1 MKKNIVLFC
10 SIIMIMTLLCSCANE
25 EDKAYKAIKDDFEQN
40 NMESVLEKAK
50 SFIEGYSDSKYTEDV
65 NELVASAEKYI
76 ADNFEP
82 IEIKY
87 YDGYMGVLDFGA
99 YTGLPLNT
107 SSSTESMFFY
117 TEVKDY
123 MVVNYVRD
131 LKDQGFEED
140 KDRNLLLSEFGVST
154 GDTMYLKNSKYSL
167 MLLYAFN
174 TLAISIT
181 F

>member
-50 SFIEGYSDSKYTEDV
+50 SFKEGYSDSKYTEDV

-107 SSSTESMFFY
+107 
-117 TEVKDY
+117 
-123 MVVNYVRD
+123 
-131 LKDQGFEED
+131 
-140 KDRNLLLSEFGVST
+140 VSA
-154 GDTMYLKNSKYSL
+154 GRKSP
-167 MLLYAFN
+167 F
-174 TLAISIT
+174 
-181 F
+181 